1 MGHGMLSKFESFV
14 RKISNWF
21 ANIGAAMLLLICLI
35 TFLDIVGS
43 KFFALP
49 FPGSVELTGFLQ
61 TMLIPFA
68 AAITL
73 LYGQHIKVEIFTD
86 RLPEHVKAIID
97 SVISL
102 LLCLFILVLI
112 WQTVVFAIAIQT
124 SGEYSNTLRLPLSP
138 VIYIMAFALISLCLA
153 FLLGF
158 LQLFK
163 GKTK

>member
-1 MGHGMLSKFESFV
+1 MLDKFEVFV
-14 RKISNWF
+14 KKISNGF

-68 AAITL
+68 AALTL
-73 LYGQHIKVEIFTD
+73 LHGQHIKVEVFTD
-86 RLPEHVKAIID
+86 RLPEHVKTLID
-97 SVISL
+97 SIISL
-102 LLCLFILVLI
+102 LLCLFIVVFI
-112 WQTVVFAIAIQT
+112 WQTVVFAMAIQA
-124 SGEYSNTLRLPLSP
+124 SGEYSNTLQLPLSP
-138 VIYIMAFALISLCLA
+138 VIYVMAFALISLCLA
-153 FLLGF
+153 FFLGF

-163 GKTK
+163 GGKVG

>member
-1 MGHGMLSKFESFV
+1 MLTKYELFV
-14 RKISNWF
+14 KKISDWC
-21 ANIGAAMLLLICLI
+21 ANMGAAMLLLICLI

-68 AAITL
+68 AALTL
-73 LYGQHIKVEIFTD
+73 LFGQHIKVEIFTD
-86 RLPEHVKAIID
+86 FLPEHVIPIID
-97 SVISL
+97 SIISL
-102 LLCLFILVLI
+102 VLCLFILVLS
-112 WQTVVFAIAIQT
+112 WQTVVFGIAIQT

-138 VIYIMAFALISLCLA
+138 VIYIMAFSLISLCLA

-163 GKTK
+163 GRIK

>member
-1 MGHGMLSKFESFV
+1 MLSKYEIFV
-14 RKISNWF
+14 KKISDWF

-68 AAITL
+68 GALTL
-73 LYGQHIKVEIFTD
+73 LYGQHIRVEIFTD
-86 RLPEHVKAIID
+86 RLPEQVKVIID
-97 SVISL
+97 GIISL
-102 LLCLFILVLI
+102 VLCLFILVLI
-112 WQTVVFAIAIQT
+112 WQTVVFGIAIQI
-124 SGEYSNTLRLPLSP
+124 SGEYSNTLRLPMSP
-138 VIYIMAFALISLCLA
+138 VIYIMAFALVSLCLA

-163 GKTK
+163 GRIK

>member
-1 MGHGMLSKFESFV
+1 MLNKFEVFV
-14 RKISNWF
+14 KKISNWF

-68 AAITL
+68 AALTL
-73 LYGQHIKVEIFTD
+73 LHGQHIKVEVFTD
-86 RLPEHVKAIID
+86 HLPAHVKALLD
-97 SVISL
+97 SIISL
-102 LLCLFILVLI
+102 LLCLFIVVFI
-112 WQTVVFAIAIQT
+112 WQTVLFAMSIQA
-124 SGEYSNTLRLPLSP
+124 SGEYSNTLQLPLSP
-138 VIYIMAFALISLCLA
+138 VIYVMAFALISLCLA
-153 FLLGF
+153 FFLGF

-163 GKTK
+163 GRKVG

>member
-1 MGHGMLSKFESFV
+1 MGNVMLSKFELFV
-14 RKISNWF
+14 KKISNWF

-68 AAITL
+68 AALTL
-73 LYGQHIKVEIFTD
+73 LFGQHIKVEIFTD
-86 RLPEHVKAIID
+86 FLSEQVKAIID
-97 SVISL
+97 SIISL
-102 LLCLFILVLI
+102 VLCLFILVLI
-112 WQTVVFAIAIQT
+112 WQAIVFGIDIQT
-124 SGEYSNTLRLPLSP
+124 SGEYSNTLHLPLSP

-163 GKTK
+163 GRMK

>member
-1 MGHGMLSKFESFV
+1 MLSKYELFV
-14 RKISNWF
+14 KKISDWF
-21 ANIGAAMLLLICLI
+21 ANVGAAMLLLICLI

-68 AAITL
+68 GALTL
-73 LYGQHIKVEIFTD
+73 LYGQHIRVEIFTD
-86 RLPEHVKAIID
+86 RLPEQVKVIID
-97 SVISL
+97 GIISL
-102 LLCLFILVLI
+102 VLCLFILVLI
-112 WQTVVFAIAIQT
+112 WQTVVFGIAIQI
-124 SGEYSNTLRLPLSP
+124 SGEYSNTLRLPMSP
-138 VIYIMAFALISLCLA
+138 VIYIMAFALVSLCLA

-163 GKTK
+163 GRIK